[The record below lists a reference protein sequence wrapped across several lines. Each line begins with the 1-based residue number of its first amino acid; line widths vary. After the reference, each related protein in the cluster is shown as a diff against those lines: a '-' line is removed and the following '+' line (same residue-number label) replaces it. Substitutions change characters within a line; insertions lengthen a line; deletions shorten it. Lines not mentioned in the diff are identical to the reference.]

1 MVTFGLFVRPA
12 LAALQGA
19 DPAITRTTARLE
31 EPIARNPKREQAVRV
46 RLRAGEDNWRAVPT
60 KGAQGSHVLTSM
72 LGADGLALIAPGDG
86 EAPAGELVE
95 VELL

>member
-1 MVTFGLFVRPA
+1 VTFQLFVRPA

-19 DPAITRTTARLE
+19 DPSATSTTAALD
-31 EPIARNPKREQAVRV
+31 EPIARNGRREQAVRV
-46 RLRAGEDNWRAVPT
+46 RLRAGEDGWHAAPT
-60 KGAQGSHVLTSM
+60 RDAQGSHVLTSM

-86 EAPAGELVE
+86 EAAAGERVE